1 MNHRTEFLDD
11 SETIRP
17 AVELF
22 SNLNRT
28 EGRYSNV
35 AIASDLNVSEAAI
48 RKWFEHCRQVCPV
61 AWLKVGGKHTDLS
74 AALLADYQQRVSQ
87 GELAPEAWVVEMR
100 SQFPQST
107 QEPSTS
113 QALTLHSNA
122 QTAEAL
128 DLYLQ
133 ELGADVL
140 AATRQV
146 DTFDDQLAA
155 DEVALIQAEIE
166 AAKQKGAKKA
176 VLLHAAQ
183 KQAEN
188 ETRQALL
195 QRDIQRRRGG
205 AGEG

>member
-11 SETIRP
+11 SDTIRP
-17 AVELF
+17 TVELF

-48 RKWFEHCRQVCPV
+48 RKWLSHCSQVCPA

-87 GELAPEAWVVEMR
+87 GELAPEAWIVEMR
-100 SQFPQST
+100 SQFP
-107 QEPSTS
+107 EPQKESPTT
-113 QALTLHSNA
+113 QALTLHSNT

-140 AATRQV
+140 AATHQV
-146 DTFDDQLAA
+146 DQFDDQLAA
-155 DEVALIQAEIE
+155 DEVALLQAEIE
-166 AAKQKGAKKA
+166 AAKQKGARKA

-188 ETRQALL
+188 EARQALL
-195 QRDIQRRRGG
+195 QRDIERRRGG
-205 AGEG
+205 QS